1 MTVESLVVLAMWS
14 RDRQLYWVGLLLVVA
29 VGLAVKWG
37 PRDRTV
43 YAPGYSEAGFRSIR
57 IGMTREEVTRVLGEP
72 LSIEPAPGYVDWVY
86 APDGYRNPRQRANGP
101 SVIPP
106 QTSFRADPA
115 GKIASVDG
123 VYLDVEKDEFLGRQ
137 LAEVRQR
144 FGDPFEV
151 CSAPDRDVYWYSKMD
166 GVKGHFVRM
175 IEISTKGSVSDD
187 TEGCIGYYTGPDD
200 KRNLSWIE
208 WLEIRLQL

>member
-1 MTVESLVVLAMWS
+1 MPREILAMWT
-14 RDRQLYWVGLLLVVA
+14 RERWLYCVGMLLFVA

-57 IGMTREEVTRVLGEP
+57 IGMTREEVTRILGEP
-72 LSIEPAPGYVDWVY
+72 LSVEPAPGYVFWVY
-86 APDGYRNPRQRANGP
+86 APDDYRNPRQQVNGP

-106 QTSFRADPA
+106 QTTFRADPA
-115 GKIASVDG
+115 GKIVSIDG
-123 VYLDVEKDEFLGRQ
+123 VYLDVKKGDFFDRQ
-137 LAEVRQR
+137 LGEVRKC

-151 CSAPDRDVYWYSKMD
+151 FSAPDRDVYWYSKMD
-166 GVKGHFVRM
+166 GVKGHFVRI
-175 IEISTKGSVSDD
+175 IEISTKGSVSVVTD
-187 TEGCIGYYTGPDD
+187 GCIGYYIGLDD
-200 KRNLSWIE
+200 ERNLNWIE